1 MMRARVAVIAVALV
15 LGACRTMQGQA
26 EVRAYV
32 VRSTPESR
40 SALTQAV
47 QRALDGPQVMLE
59 DDALTRDGVLNVDRT
74 QRRDPTQLKTEG
86 RDPSFPGVSE
96 RFHLIKDGERCVLV
110 HDRTDRHYD
119 LLGTVCAPL

>member
-1 MMRARVAVIAVALV
+1 M
-15 LGACRTMQGQA
+15 
-26 EVRAYV
+26 
-32 VRSTPESR
+32 
-40 SALTQAV
+40 
-47 QRALDGPQVMLE
+47 D
-59 DDALTRDGVLNVDRT
+59 
-74 QRRDPTQLKTEG
+74 